1 MCRLP
6 SLDSL
11 FYRHMSYVIKQS
23 TTETLRMRLEFLR
36 NYHLSVVR
44 SGDERL
50 RAAMME
56 YREAFHAGQEL
67 EAA

>member
-1 MCRLP
+1 
-6 SLDSL
+6 
-11 FYRHMSYVIKQS
+11 MSYVIKQS